1 MKTLREGCWDPSP
14 IVSGVFWGDE
24 GMVLSLGPAW
34 QASDQLSE
42 DRKVML

>member
-1 MKTLREGCWDPSP
+1 MKTLREVLGSSP
-14 IVSGVFWGDE
+14 IGCQVSAGDE

-42 DRKVML
+42 DCKVLL